1 MQCFSTP
8 VLGAHQQVMFSGFP
22 SDQTAVVITKA
33 VKLIKS
39 PVQNNG
45 KPENM
50 TCWCALRT
58 GVGKH
63 CFIPSTKEDY
73 IKKKKINKKTPN

>member
-1 MQCFSTP
+1 
-8 VLGAHQQVMFSGFP
+8 MFSGFP
-22 SDQTAVVITKA
+22 LDETTVVITKA

-58 GVGKH
+58 GVEKH
-63 CFIPSTKEDY
+63 WPKIY
-73 IKKKKINKKTPN
+73 IFLKTILVLILSLSVEAGGGNIAEY

>member
-8 VLGAHQQVMFSGFP
+8 VLKVPQQVMFSGFP
-22 SDQTAVVITKA
+22 SDEMAVVISKA

-50 TCWCALRT
+50 TCWGALRT
-58 GVGKH
+58 GVEKH
-63 CFIPSTKEDY
+63 CTREGSGKG
-73 IKKKKINKKTPN
+73 